1 MSSGKFQRF
10 VISDKQTIVWAK
22 PCVPNCPSFRC
33 YGKKKIKDYILH
45 VFSFS
50 RRKKVKSKAVA
61 VLKEV
66 KEEGSYVEPPLELE
80 ESDDLDHRKEIVH
93 DDLDHQSEIVCED
106 LDQQREIVHA
116 AIVHKEATSTYT
128 KNSYA
133 HRPVIDDITTLDKHI
148 EDDIKTIDRER
159 IFFENRKRDSVIQA
173 QELGQD
179 NDIFIED
186 LEWDRKLKRLLKDDF
201 QRRE

>member
-10 VISDKQTIVWAK
+10 VISDKQAIVWAK

-50 RRKKVKSKAVA
+50 RRKKVKSNAVA

-80 ESDDLDHRKEIVH
+80 ESDDLEIVH
-93 DDLDHQSEIVCED
+93 ED
-106 LDQQREIVHA
+106 LNHQREIVHA

-159 IFFENRKRDSVIQA
+159 IFFENRKRDSVIHA

>member
-80 ESDDLDHRKEIVH
+80 ESDDLDHQREIVH
-93 DDLDHQSEIVCED
+93 ED

-159 IFFENRKRDSVIQA
+159 IFFGNRKRDSVIQA

-186 LEWDRKLKRLLKDDF
+186 YEWDRRLKRVMKNDF

>member
-1 MSSGKFQRF
+1 M
-10 VISDKQTIVWAK
+10 
-22 PCVPNCPSFRC
+22 
-33 YGKKKIKDYILH
+33 
-45 VFSFS
+45 FSFS

-80 ESDDLDHRKEIVH
+80 ESDDLDH
-93 DDLDHQSEIVCED
+93 
-106 LDQQREIVHA
+106 QREIVHA

-159 IFFENRKRDSVIQA
+159 IFFENRKRDSVIHA

-186 LEWDRKLKRLLKDDF
+186 LE
-201 QRRE
+201 

>member
-1 MSSGKFQRF
+1 M
-10 VISDKQTIVWAK
+10 
-22 PCVPNCPSFRC
+22 
-33 YGKKKIKDYILH
+33 
-45 VFSFS
+45 
-50 RRKKVKSKAVA
+50 
-61 VLKEV
+61 
-66 KEEGSYVEPPLELE
+66 EPPLELE

-93 DDLDHQSEIVCED
+93 EDLDNQREIVCED

-133 HRPVIDDITTLDKHI
+133 HRPVRDDINTLDKHI

-186 LEWDRKLKRLLKDDF
+186 LE
-201 QRRE
+201 